1 MTYHQVKLN
10 ITGAQ
15 QKKALKGQKI
25 RVNKANIGQ
34 GQIVML
40 HPLNY
45 KKTMNAKGGIN
56 LELSPGELIATA
68 SHHNLAGSGFF
79 GDVWEGLKSAGRWLK
94 SSGVGSVLA
103 DVAQEVATPFVGH
116 EIASTARGA
125 LKSLTGVGIKT
136 KCKGGNGLYLG
147 GKGLYL

>member
-1 MTYHQVKLN
+1 MVYHQVKLKV
-10 ITGAQ
+10 TPAQ

-25 RVNKANIGQ
+25 RMTKDNIGQ
-34 GQIVML
+34 GQLVML

-45 KKTMNAKGGIN
+45 KKVMNAKGGIN

-94 SSGVGSVLA
+94 DSGVGSVLA

-116 EIASTARGA
+116 EIARTARGA
-125 LKSLTGVGIKT
+125 LKSFTGVGIKGG
-136 KCKGGNGLYLG
+136 KGCKGRGLYL
-147 GKGLYL
+147 